1 MNVDVK
7 WVNEQGESERGFHV
21 VQMLREARN
30 EQEGWLDE
38 DMLNQVAQE
47 NLRIN
52 ANPEAKSAI
61 TKQQEIAYGWKQ
73 GFGPIRDMIN
83 RSYSAG
89 FQIYDYYRV
98 DGISVI
104 KEETFYSNRSP

>member
-1 MNVDVK
+1 
-7 WVNEQGESERGFHV
+7 
-21 VQMLREARN
+21 
-30 EQEGWLDE
+30 
-38 DMLNQVAQE
+38 MLNQVAQE

-73 GFGPIRDMIN
+73 GFDPIRDMIN